1 MDDPD
6 TWQWVWLVTAAVF
19 AIGEMLTP
27 GALVMLPFAV
37 GALVA
42 ALLGALETALWI
54 QWVAFVVVSGIT
66 LVALRPLAR
75 RLDRRTS
82 DDGVGA
88 RRLLGQEATVLRE
101 IPGGGELGLVRVN
114 REEWR
119 AESTHGEPIPVGT
132 QVRVAD
138 VRGTRVVV
146 AQLDAM
152 PPTTSG
158 QQR

>member
-1 MDDPD
+1 MDNPD
-6 TWQWVWLVTAAVF
+6 TWRWVWLVTAAFF
-19 AIGEMLTP
+19 AIGEMMTP

-37 GALVA
+37 GALMA
-42 ALLGALETALWI
+42 ALLGVLDVALWV
-54 QWVAFVVVSGIT
+54 QWVAFVIVSGT
-66 LVALRPLAR
+66 SLVALRPLAR
-75 RLDRRTS
+75 RLDRHTS

-88 RRLLGQEATVLRE
+88 RRLLGQEATVLQE

-119 AESTHGEPIPVGT
+119 AESTGGEPIPAGT
-132 QVRVAD
+132 HVRVAD

-146 AQLDAM
+146 AQLDTM

>member
-6 TWQWVWLVTAAVF
+6 TWRWVWLVAAAVF

-42 ALLGALETALWI
+42 ALLGVLDTALWV
-54 QWVAFVVVSGIT
+54 QWVAFVVVSTVT
-66 LVALRPLAR
+66 LAALRPLAH

-88 RRLLGQEATVLRE
+88 RRLLGQAATVLHE

-119 AESTHGEPIPVGT
+119 AESTDGEPISEGSA
-132 QVRVAD
+132 VRVAD

-146 AQLDAM
+146 AELDTM
-152 PPTTSG
+152 PPTTSDP
-158 QQR
+158 QR